1 MAIETCGGAHHWARE
16 LGKLGHT
23 VRLLHAKIVHPF
35 VTGNKNDATDARAIW
50 LSVQQPGV
58 KSLMLTA
65 ADTLRW

>member
-1 MAIETCGGAHHWARE
+1 
-16 LGKLGHT
+16 
-23 VRLLHAKIVHPF
+23 VHPF